1 MYNKKRFQLELE
13 ILINND
19 LYKKNIIDE
28 STFIQVNEILLK
40 KLKCL

>member
-1 MYNKKRFQLELE
+1 MYNKKRFQIELE

-40 KLKCL
+40 KIKYL